1 MSHLG
6 VVLGTELVA
15 CVLILTGVAMSYEK
29 HGLLQ
34 ATVLQFA
41 YKLMKKEAFFKLS
54 CVRVYRSISVCVHN
68 SRSWSSHKCRWVKSV
83 AAEWESSVEK
93 PRKRKE
99 SLRKYQLEGEKLAK
113 SYVVL
118 LFGLYLA
125 TSSVI
130 GECLRTVQECSLR
143 APLGGRED
151 AFMPLAQ
158 RQEVQRHQVICQRL
172 QGYIFELGNRPRYP
186 DTRSTARRMVYV

>member
-1 MSHLG
+1 MYIIA
-6 VVLGTELVA
+6 EA
-15 CVLILTGVAMSYEK
+15 
-29 HGLLQ
+29 GLLIN
-34 ATVLQFA
+34 VDGLN
-41 YKLMKKEAFFKLS
+41 LS
-54 CVRVYRSISVCVHN
+54 LP
-68 SRSWSSHKCRWVKSV
+68 
-83 AAEWESSVEK
+83 EWESSVEK

-158 RQEVQRHQVICQRL
+158 RQEVQRHPVICQRL
-172 QGYIFELGNRPRYP
+172 QEYIFELGNRPRSP